1 MLSNCRVIL
10 LCLQWER
17 QAMVENGGAEP
28 GVKGKPLSAR
38 MLSLSGSA
46 HLERNGDCL
55 FLCLFSNL

>member
-1 MLSNCRVIL
+1 
-10 LCLQWER
+10 
-17 QAMVENGGAEP
+17 MVENGGAEP

-55 FLCLFSNL
+55 FLCLFSHL